1 MTIMTRYAPVAA
13 LLACCCLPLTAC
25 GTERPGT
32 HTAATAGP
40 GAAAA
45 SGGSGASAADGTS
58 DDGQE
63 ELPDTTSDDQ
73 GTLPDT
79 TSDDQGT
86 LPDTTSDDQ
95 GILPDTT
102 SDDQGTFPDTT
113 TDRDADDPPEGDT
126 TEDGVGV
133 PTSGPHR
140 WYPMLREFRA
150 YLTSGASKADAAV
163 AAHVTSVHVR
173 VPSGSARSVAVVRV
187 DYGVGEQ
194 KQADRTAEVFAR
206 WRRSLYGDHGHVEVL
221 GPAKTTAEKDW

>member
-25 GTERPGT
+25 GTERPGA
-32 HTAATAGP
+32 HTAATAGS

-45 SGGSGASAADGTS
+45 TGGSGASATDGTS

-63 ELPDTTSDDQ
+63 ELPDTTTDDQGSLPDTTSDDQ

-95 GILPDTT
+95 GTY
-102 SDDQGTFPDTT
+102 PDTT
-113 TDRDADDPPEGDT
+113 TDRDVDDPPVGDT
-126 TEDGVGV
+126 TDDGGGV
-133 PTSGPHR
+133 PASGPHR

-150 YLTSGASKADAAV
+150 YLASGVAKADAAV
-163 AAHVTSVHVR
+163 SAHVTSVRVR
-173 VPSGSARSVAVVRV
+173 VPAGSARSVAVVRV

-194 KQADRTAEVFAR
+194 EEADRTAEAFAH